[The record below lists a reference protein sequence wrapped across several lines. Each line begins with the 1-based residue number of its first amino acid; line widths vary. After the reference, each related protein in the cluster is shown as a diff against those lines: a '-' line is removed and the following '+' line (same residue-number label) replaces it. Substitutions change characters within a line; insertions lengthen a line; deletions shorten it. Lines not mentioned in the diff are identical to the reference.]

1 MEENNV
7 LDKGTVDRPGEK
19 PAAITDRIEAES
31 MDELI
36 RLFGVFDENLRI
48 IEEETGVRMATES
61 DCVRVSGNEDSVKL
75 AKTVTDKLLTMLRR
89 GEAID
94 RSRIRYAIDLAKEGN
109 ADLIEE
115 LMDDVVAFTNKGRQI
130 KCKTLGQKRYV
141 RALKQHT
148 VVFGIG
154 PAGTGKTYLA
164 VAMAVLA
171 YKNKE
176 VSKIILTRPAVEAGE
191 KLAFS
196 QGICKTRSI
205 RILGRYMTP
214 YMIFLAR
221 KVLKT

>member
-94 RSRIRYAIDLAKEGN
+94 RSRIA
-109 ADLIEE
+109 
-115 LMDDVVAFTNKGRQI
+115 
-130 KCKTLGQKRYV
+130 TLLTLRKR
-141 RALKQHT
+141 
-148 VVFGIG
+148 
-154 PAGTGKTYLA
+154 GTPTLS
-164 VAMAVLA
+164 
-171 YKNKE
+171 KN
-176 VSKIILTRPAVEAGE
+176 LWT
-191 KLAFS
+191 
-196 QGICKTRSI
+196 T
-205 RILGRYMTP
+205 
-214 YMIFLAR
+214 
-221 KVLKT
+221 